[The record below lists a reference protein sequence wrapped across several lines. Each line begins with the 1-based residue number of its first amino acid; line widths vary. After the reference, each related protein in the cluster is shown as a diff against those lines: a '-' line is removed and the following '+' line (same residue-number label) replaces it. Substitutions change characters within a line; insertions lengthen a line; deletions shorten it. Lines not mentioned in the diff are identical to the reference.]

1 MRDRAWRR
9 HIEEKV
15 VLSRLRRLQNKRHW
29 WFVEDANGY
38 WLNNA
43 IIADYIGTGT
53 AHMYKTIKTTYK
65 SDKSKYSPNKTNNRN
80 GSCSWGRSGET
91 PNTREFQTREL
102 VKVKQEYG
110 LK

>member
-29 WFVEDANGY
+29 WHVEDANGY

-43 IIADYIGTGT
+43 IIADYIGTWT
-53 AHMYKTIKTTYK
+53 AHMYKTIKTNYK
-65 SDKSKYSPNKTNNRN
+65 SDKSKYSPNKTNNRK
-80 GSCSWGRSGET
+80 GSCSWRRSGET

>member
-15 VLSRLRRLQNKRHW
+15 VLSRLRRLQNHRTW
-29 WFVEDANGY
+29 WHVEDANGY

-43 IIADYIGTGT
+43 ILPDHIGTVT
-53 AHMYKTIKTTYK
+53 AHMYKTIKTKYK
-65 SDKSKYSPNKTNNRN
+65 SHKNKYSPNKTNTRKN
-80 GSCSWGRSGET
+80 SCCWGRPGET

-110 LK
+110 IK